1 MEDKKTEL
9 SVSTEVLE
17 KMAEIAA
24 KEVDGVTGLS
34 KKAIDLKGIV
44 KTKNAFKGVKVE
56 NINGAIEI
64 SVYICVKQDAKVK
77 DVAEKVILI
86 QWPHI
91 IKPRETWKF
100 VFSRWYL
107 CQWIQDSIGFRHPNL
122 FHFPFFRKIHSQCV
136 RLHVI

>member
-64 SVYICVKQDAKVK
+64 SAYICVKQDAKVK
-77 DVAEKVILI
+77 DVAEKVQQNIKDKI
-86 QWPHI
+86 QTMTGNAVTQVNVNVADI
-91 IKPRETWKF
+91 EINTEE
-100 VFSRWYL
+100 
-107 CQWIQDSIGFRHPNL
+107 Q
-122 FHFPFFRKIHSQCV
+122 
-136 RLHVI
+136 